1 MTHRDHFQGAYAQ
14 LTAKQR
20 EAVNLLI
27 QHKTSKEISKLL
39 GVSPHTVDQRIEAA
53 KRKFG
58 VASRGEL
65 AQAFRSCLPMGEQ
78 LTYEDSHMSDLA
90 LPEDSSVS
98 DEPDNLDG
106 PHDPKWFG
114 QYEQAQTLE
123 SYHVLPELFSGPT
136 GALYRLLAIVAI
148 AMLLVVTVLAGIS
161 IYVAMTEI
169 LKQ

>member
-1 MTHRDHFQGAYAQ
+1 MAHRDQFQRGYAQ

-39 GVSPHTVDQRIEAA
+39 SVSPHTVDQRIESA

-78 LTYEDSHMSDLA
+78 LTYEDSHMSDLT
-90 LPEDSSVS
+90 LSEDSSIS
-98 DEPDNLDG
+98 DEPDNLKG
-106 PHDPKWFG
+106 LHDPNWFG
-114 QYEQAQTLE
+114 QYEQAHNLE
-123 SYHVLPELFSGPT
+123 SYRVLPELLSGPT
-136 GALYRLLAIVAI
+136 GTLYRLLAIVAI
-148 AMLLVVTVLAGIS
+148 SVLLVVTVLAGVS
-161 IYVAMTEI
+161 IYVAMTEV